1 MGQNA
6 SAPAGDGSP
15 HDEHARREFARL
27 TDGTGRSYLT
37 LHDLQQL
44 SSSEAVDFSHLGTL
58 FELNASRSGHV
69 GLPELLA
76 FARTCYE
83 RQRSCAPHEFKARLQ
98 AHCSLRMLREA
109 SASQASKDG
118 VIDWFVLLLRET
130 VTLKAATQAAAAK
143 SAAGAARGAAG
154 GPKKR
159 RNAHRGSGGSS
170 DGAVAATSA
179 GTMGE
184 RRATDVEEEEEQ
196 EEEEEEE
203 EEEDEED
210 EDGDEGDDPKTPR
223 QGLEL
228 AELGV
233 AADFVGLD
241 SIEMLHQLFHIRRT
255 HGIDFQTFLDMMQ
268 QVGEE
273 MGKMDLVDKRYDDVV
288 PVVVLRKFVADLLEG
303 SIKLMGELT
312 AEPEPTADGCVAE
325 RLSTQTNYSRA
336 AEYAD

>member
-15 HDEHARREFARL
+15 HDELARREFARL
-27 TDGTGRSYLT
+27 TGGTGRSYLT

-44 SSSEAVDFSHLGTL
+44 SSSESVDFSHLGTL
-58 FELNASRSGHV
+58 FELNSSRSGHV

-76 FARTCYE
+76 FAHTCFE

-98 AHCSLRMLREA
+98 AHCSLHMLREA

-130 VTLKAATQAAAAK
+130 VTLKAATQAAAARA
-143 SAAGAARGAAG
+143 AAGAARGAAG
-154 GPKKR
+154 GPKR
-159 RNAHRGSGGSS
+159 RKAHRGSGSSS
-170 DGAVAATSA
+170 DGAVAATSV
-179 GTMGE
+179 GPGGGE
-184 RRATDVEEEEEQ
+184 RRATDK
-196 EEEEEEE
+196 E

-210 EDGDEGDDPKTPR
+210 GDEDGDPKTPR

-241 SIEMLHQLFHIRRT
+241 SIEMLHQLFHIRQT

-288 PVVVLRKFVADLLEG
+288 PVAVLRKFVADLLEG

-312 AEPEPTADGCVAE
+312 AEPEPTADG
-325 RLSTQTNYSRA
+325 
-336 AEYAD
+336 